1 MAKISVYSHLK
12 LTVNALPEEEI
23 EVERGGGPSKNL
35 TGTLC
40 TGIPVASDRWPQSI
54 SAWSWSWSWWGLE
67 P

>member
-40 TGIPVASDRWPQSI
+40 TGIPVASDRGPQSS
-54 SAWSWSWSWWGLE
+54 SA
-67 P
+67 